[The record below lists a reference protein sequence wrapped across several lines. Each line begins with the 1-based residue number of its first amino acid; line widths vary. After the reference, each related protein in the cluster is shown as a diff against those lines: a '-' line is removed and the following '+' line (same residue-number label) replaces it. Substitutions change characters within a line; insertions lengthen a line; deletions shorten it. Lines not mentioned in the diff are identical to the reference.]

1 MDLAP
6 TGPAFY
12 ENTGAKWFVTEPGKA
27 FTYLYIKPHA
37 WHGNLI
43 CMKSVGWV
51 ITIYVKQTPHQPQ
64 DRWGILLLFF
74 HVFRRKLQES
84 PATVTS
90 RLWEWPVGVWAKAW
104 GREET
109 RFWKALTRKIKGCR
123 QHCLGSR
130 PASSQKLSSLVSL
143 CLGMNKTARLPDP
156 PEKGDRAGLQDLSLT
171 EAWTDNQN
179 TGT

>member
-74 HVFRRKLQES
+74 HFFRRKLQES

-90 RLWEWPVGVWAKAW
+90 RLWEWPVDVWAKAW

-109 RFWKALTRKIKGCR
+109 RFWKALQIPKRHHGVRGEYWGTQKVSWDTQQGVILIK
-123 QHCLGSR
+123 
-130 PASSQKLSSLVSL
+130 ASSLSL
-143 CLGMNKTARLPDP
+143 LPIPLEGELRPGDFTQ
-156 PEKGDRAGLQDLSLT
+156 GDRKSVV
-171 EAWTDNQN
+171 
-179 TGT
+179 

>member
-1 MDLAP
+1 MRISIDRLGWILCTRKWIWLPRGQHFMKTQGPNGLLPNLARH
-6 TGPAFY
+6 
-12 ENTGAKWFVTEPGKA
+12 
-27 FTYLYIKPHA
+27 LHIYILKPHA

-51 ITIYVKQTPHQPQ
+51 ITIYMKQTPHQPQ

-74 HVFRRKLQES
+74 HFFRRKLQES

-109 RFWKALTRKIKGCR
+109 IGFGRHCKSQRDTTESRGNIEEPKRSHEIHNNKGWFLSKHQVYHCSPSHWKE
-123 QHCLGSR
+123 S
-130 PASSQKLSSLVSL
+130 
-143 CLGMNKTARLPDP
+143 
-156 PEKGDRAGLQDLSLT
+156 
-171 EAWTDNQN
+171 
-179 TGT
+179 